1 MTISTIRFQV
11 SGQPA
16 PQGSKRYIGK
26 GRMIEM
32 SKKVRPWRDAV
43 CMAASSAMHKDG
55 INTPLEVP
63 IALQIVF
70 LILRPKSH
78 YGKGSHAERVKDSAP
93 KVPAST
99 PDLDKLV
106 RSTCDALTD
115 AGIWKDDSQVVSL
128 YARKVFAPKS
138 GAMIIIDE
146 FNTTNGDYLC

>member
-1 MTISTIRFQV
+1 MTFSIIRLQV

-16 PQGSKRYIGK
+16 PQGSKRYVGK
-26 GRMIEM
+26 GRMVEM

-43 CMAASSAMHKDG
+43 CMAASSAMHEAG
-55 INTPLEVP
+55 ISTSLAVP

-70 LILRPKSH
+70 LMPRPKCH
-78 YGKGSHAERVKDSAP
+78 YGKGTHAGMVKASAP
-93 KVPAST
+93 RVPASA

-128 YARKVFAPKS
+128 YAMKVFAPKP
-138 GAMIIIDE
+138 GARIIIDE
-146 FNTTNGDYLC
+146 FNTSDGDSLC